1 MCRTTPAWPVQGRG
15 GAGFVG
21 HHHLPMHDRG
31 PGWRRS
37 CVAGCAGAA
46 LVHPETQHTRQT
58 QCDTCRTA
66 PAWPLVALVR
76 PGEAGYVDDHH
87 PPHARSRPRLA
98 VLMRAG
104 CVRGRLLCSRHLA
117 CAPEGTSHVSYNPTS
132 ASPEHAD
139 KRKRALPPPHA
150 ATYPRATVRAAG
162 GAHAAGGVRE
172 RLCHAPRPIHAPQTV
187 GHVLYHPMAA
197 SDGTGKAVGAASST
211 QHHPPPHDRAR
222 GWRRSC
228 SWGCAGAALTH
239 LGGSLDKIR
248 ARIRGLRPQ
257 VTPRRTRLPSRHRL
271 FSY

>member
-21 HHHLPMHDRG
+21 HHHLPMHDRD

-58 QCDTCRTA
+58 QCGTCPTA

-76 PGEAGYVDDHH
+76 PGGAGYVDDHH
-87 PPHARSRPRLA
+87 LPHARSRPRLA

-211 QHHPPPHDRAR
+211 QHHPPPPRPCAR
-222 GWRRSC
+222 LAALMQLGVCGSGPDT
-228 SWGCAGAALTH
+228 SWGKFGQNPSPDS
-239 LGGSLDKIR
+239 GS
-248 ARIRGLRPQ
+248 
-257 VTPRRTRLPSRHRL
+257 TPPS
-271 FSY
+271 YP